1 VGALAPAAPAGHDG
15 AGLTAMAP
23 LLTLESS
30 TRRFGGLLANRDVSL
45 TIEAG
50 EIVGLIGPNGAGKTT
65 LFNCITGYMHP
76 DAGRIVFDG
85 TDITQTRP
93 ERICRLGVARTWQVV
108 RAFGRMTALDNVVCG
123 ALQRTNRVGEARARA
138 VALLDFTGLGGKAD
152 VPASTLTLADKKRL
166 EIARAL
172 ATRPRLL
179 LLDEAMS
186 GLTPIETTAAVQLVR
201 RIHGE
206 LKVTICV
213 VEHVME
219 VVMPLSHR
227 VIVLDYGVKIADGA
241 PGAVVR
247 DAQVIQAYLGER
259 RAAR

>member
-1 VGALAPAAPAGHDG
+1 
-15 AGLTAMAP
+15 MAP
-23 LLTLESS
+23 LLSLESA
-30 TRRFGGLLANRDVSL
+30 TKRFGGLIANRDVSL
-45 TIEAG
+45 AIEAG
-50 EIVGLIGPNGAGKTT
+50 EIVGVIGPNGAGKTT

-76 DAGRIVFDG
+76 DAGCIVFGGADV
-85 TDITQTRP
+85 THTRP
-93 ERICRLGVARTWQVV
+93 ERICHLGVARTWQVV
-108 RAFGRMTALDNVVCG
+108 RAFGRMTALENVVCG
-123 ALQRTNRVGEARARA
+123 ALQRTNRVVEARSRA
-138 VALLDFTGLGGKAD
+138 GALLEFTGLRDKAGM
-152 VPASTLTLADKKRL
+152 AAATLTLADKKRL

-186 GLTPIETTAAVQLVR
+186 GLTPLETTAAVQLVR
-201 RIHGE
+201 RIHEE

-227 VIVLDYGVKIADGA
+227 VVVLDYGVKIADGA
-241 PGAVVR
+241 PETIVR
-247 DAQVIQAYLGER
+247 DEQVIRAYLGDR

>member
-1 VGALAPAAPAGHDG
+1 MAA
-15 AGLTAMAP
+15 
-23 LLTLESS
+23 LLTLESA
-30 TRRFGGLLANRDVSL
+30 TKRFGGLTANKDVSL
-45 TIEAG
+45 AVDAG

-85 TDITQTRP
+85 ADITQTRP
-93 ERICRLGVARTWQVV
+93 ETICGLGVARTWQVV

-123 ALQRTNRVGEARARA
+123 ALKRANRVGEARVRARE
-138 VALLDFTGLGGKAD
+138 LLAFTGLGDKGD
-152 VPASTLTLADKKRL
+152 VLAANLTLADKKRL

-172 ATRPRLL
+172 GTQPRLL

-186 GLTPIETTAAVQLVR
+186 GLTPLETAAAVQLVR
-201 RIHGE
+201 RIHDE
-206 LKVTICV
+206 LGVTICV

-227 VIVLDYGVKIADGA
+227 VIVLDYGVKIADGRPDA
-241 PGAVVR
+241 IVR
-247 DAQVIQAYLGER
+247 DPQVISAYLGER

>member
-1 VGALAPAAPAGHDG
+1 
-15 AGLTAMAP
+15 MAP
-23 LLTLESS
+23 LLQVESS
-30 TRRFGGLLANRDVSL
+30 TKRFGGLAANRDVSL
-45 TIEAG
+45 TIEQG

-76 DAGRIVFDG
+76 DDGRIVFDG
-85 TDITQTRP
+85 ADITHIRP

-108 RAFGRMTALDNVVCG
+108 RAFGRMTALENVVCG
-123 ALQRTNRVGEARARA
+123 ALQRTNRIGEARARA
-138 VALLDFTGLGGKAD
+138 RELLDFTELHGRGD
-152 VPASTLTLADKKRL
+152 MPAATLTLADKKRL

-186 GLTPIETTAAVQLVR
+186 GLTPMEMAAAVRLVR
-201 RIHGE
+201 RIHEE
-206 LKVTICV
+206 LDLTICV

-227 VIVLDYGVKIADGA
+227 VVVLDYGVKIADGA
-241 PGAVVR
+241 PQAVVR
-247 DAQVIQAYLGER
+247 DEQVIRAYLGER

>member
-1 VGALAPAAPAGHDG
+1 
-15 AGLTAMAP
+15 MAP
-23 LLTLESS
+23 LLALES
-30 TRRFGGLLANRDVSL
+30 TTKRFGGLIANRDVSL
-45 TIEAG
+45 AIEPG

-76 DAGRIVFDG
+76 EQGRIAFAG
-85 TDITQTRP
+85 ADITHTRP
-93 ERICRLGVARTWQVV
+93 ERICGLGVARTWQVV
-108 RAFGRMTALDNVVCG
+108 RAFRRMTALDNVVCG
-123 ALQRTNRVGEARARA
+123 ALKRTSRVAEARAHARE
-138 VALLDFTGLGGKAD
+138 LLEFTGLGGRED
-152 VPASTLTLADKKRL
+152 VAAANLTLADKKRL

-186 GLTPIETTAAVQLVR
+186 GLTPLETTAAVQLVR

-206 LKVTICV
+206 LGVTICV

-227 VIVLDYGVKIADGA
+227 VIVLDYGVKIAEG
-241 PGAVVR
+241 PPQEVVR
-247 DAQVIQAYLGER
+247 NELVIQAYLGDR
-259 RAAR
+259 RAGR

>member
-1 VGALAPAAPAGHDG
+1 
-15 AGLTAMAP
+15 MAP
-23 LLTLESS
+23 LLSAESS
-30 TRRFGGLLANRDVSL
+30 TKRFGGLLANREVSL
-45 TIEAG
+45 ALEAG

-76 DAGRIVFDG
+76 DDGRIIFEG
-85 TDITQTRP
+85 TDITHARP
-93 ERICRLGVARTWQVV
+93 ERICRLGIARTWQVV
-108 RAFGRMTALDNVVCG
+108 RAFGRMTALENVVCG
-123 ALQRTNRVGEARARA
+123 ALQRTNRIAEARARA
-138 VALLDFTGLGGKAD
+138 VALLEFTELHGRGD
-152 VPASTLTLADKKRL
+152 MPAATLTLADKKRL

-186 GLTPIETTAAVQLVR
+186 GLTPIETAAAVSLVR
-201 RIHGE
+201 RIHEE

-227 VIVLDYGVKIADGA
+227 VVVLDYGVKIADGA
-241 PGAVVR
+241 PPDVVR
-247 DAQVIQAYLGER
+247 DEQVIRAYLGER
-259 RAAR
+259 RAHR

>member
-1 VGALAPAAPAGHDG
+1 MSVLEARELSVHFGGVQA
-15 AGLTAMAP
+15 
-23 LLTLESS
+23 LES
-30 TRRFGGLLANRDVSL
+30 LSL
-45 TIEAG
+45 SVEDW

-76 DAGRIVFDG
+76 DAGRIVFGGADV
-85 TDITQTRP
+85 THTRP
-93 ERICRLGVARTWQVV
+93 ERICHLGVARTWQVV
-108 RAFGRMTALDNVVCG
+108 RAFGRMTALENVVCG
-123 ALQRTNRVGEARARA
+123 ALQRTNRVVEARSRA
-138 VALLDFTGLGGKAD
+138 GALLEFTGLRDKAGM
-152 VPASTLTLADKKRL
+152 AAATLTLADKKRL

-186 GLTPIETTAAVQLVR
+186 GLTPLETTAAVQLVR
-201 RIHGE
+201 RIHEE

-227 VIVLDYGVKIADGA
+227 VVVLDYGVKIADGTPQA
-241 PGAVVR
+241 IVR
-247 DAQVIQAYLGER
+247 DEQVIRAYLGER
-259 RAAR
+259 RAAH